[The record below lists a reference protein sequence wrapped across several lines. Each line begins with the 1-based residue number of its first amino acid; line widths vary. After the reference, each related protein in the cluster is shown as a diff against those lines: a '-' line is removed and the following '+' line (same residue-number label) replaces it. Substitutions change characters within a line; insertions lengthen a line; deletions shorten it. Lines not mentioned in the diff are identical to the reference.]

1 MSGASIADAVARLAA
16 ELPGGGEQRPGQ
28 VQMAEAVDAAVAA
41 GRHLLVQ
48 AGTGTGKSLA
58 YLVPTAMSGERTV
71 VVTATKALQD
81 QLATKDLPFVAE
93 HLAPLIGRD
102 VHFAVLKGRSNYLC
116 LQRAEEAVRDADQ
129 GQLEGVAPAIKDE
142 VRRLVAWGDEAAV
155 GDRADL
161 AEEPSDAAWAAVSV
175 TPRECPG
182 RTKCPRG
189 EDCFTEKARERAA
202 EADVIV
208 VNAHLYGTD
217 LAADGVVLPE
227 HDVVVIDEAHV
238 LEDTIS
244 STAGRE
250 ISGGRVSSV
259 ARMAS
264 SVLSDDVHA
273 ARIRE
278 AGDLLASALE
288 LERGRRLKAQL
299 PAALGSALLMIG
311 SRVDDALAAIRKAG
325 SGHRGDTDAKL
336 QRASSALLG
345 LQDDVMAL
353 AEPDEGTV
361 RWVDDSGTP
370 SLRLAPID
378 VGDLLQDGLWSKRTA
393 VLTSATLPATLGEQL
408 GFAEGTYDVLDV
420 GSPFHYEDQAL
431 LYCTTHLPDPRSA
444 AFEAA
449 LHDELRTLITAAGGR
464 TLALFTS
471 HRAMRAAA
479 EALAGELPGRLL
491 TQTDLPK
498 PALIEAF
505 SSDESASLFA
515 TQSFW
520 QGVDVPGPSCSLV
533 TIDKLP
539 FSRPDDPLLQARRE
553 QARADAFR
561 LVDLPRATTLLAQ
574 GAGRLIRTAT
584 DTGVVAVF
592 DPRLAKAGYRWDFI
606 RALPPMRR
614 TKDQAEVVA
623 VLEAIRDG
631 SPSGAAEDAGAA

>member
-1 MSGASIADAVARLAA
+1 MAEALARLAA
-16 ELPGGGEQRPGQ
+16 ELPGGGEQRDGQ
-28 VQMAEAVDAAVAA
+28 AEMADAVAA
-41 GRHLLVQ
+41 AILGKKHLLVQ

-58 YLVPTAMSGERTV
+58 YLVPAAMSGGRTV

-93 HLAPLIGRD
+93 HLRPVIGHD
-102 VHFAVLKGRSNYLC
+102 VSYAVLKGRSNYLC

-129 GQLEGVAPAIKDE
+129 GQLEGVAPTIKDE
-142 VRRLVAWGDEAAV
+142 VRRLVAWADEAAV

-161 AEEPSDAAWAAVSV
+161 PAEPSDAAWAAVSV

-189 EDCFTEKARERAA
+189 EDCFTEKARDRAA
-202 EADVIV
+202 EADLIV
-208 VNAHLYGTD
+208 VNAHLYGTN
-217 LAADGVVLPE
+217 LAADDAILPD

-244 STAGRE
+244 STSGKEVGAGRVHA
-250 ISGGRVSSV
+250 I
-259 ARMAS
+259 ARTAG
-264 SVLSDDVHA
+264 SVLTDDVHA

-278 AGDLLASALE
+278 AGDLLGAALE
-288 LERGRRLKAQL
+288 DERGRRLKAQL
-299 PAALGSALLMIG
+299 PAALSAALIMIG
-311 SRVDDALAAIRKAG
+311 SRVEEALTSVRKAG
-325 SGHRGDTDAKL
+325 TGHGGDADAKL
-336 QRASSALLG
+336 QRASSALFG
-345 LQDDVMAL
+345 LQEDVLAL
-353 AEPDEGTV
+353 AEPQPGTV
-361 RWVDDSGTP
+361 RWVEDTNNP

-378 VGDLLQDGLWSKRTA
+378 VGELLEDGLWSRRTA
-393 VLTSATLPATLGEQL
+393 ILTSATLPTQLGEQL
-408 GFAEGTYDVLDV
+408 GFPEGSYDVLDV
-420 GSPFHYEDQAL
+420 GSPFHYEEQAV
-431 LYCTTHLPDPRSA
+431 LYCATHLPDPRNA
-444 AFEAA
+444 AYEAV

-479 EALAGELPGRLL
+479 EALADDLPGRLL

-505 SSDESASLFA
+505 SSDESACLFA

-520 QGVDVPGPSCSLV
+520 QGVDVPGPSLSLV

-574 GAGRLIRTAT
+574 GVGRLIRRAD

-592 DPRLAKAGYRWDFI
+592 DSRLAKASYRWDFI

-623 VLEAIRDG
+623 VLEAIRERAE
-631 SPSGAAEDAGAA
+631 SPAA